1 MNNGTASWRDRD
13 CNDMP
18 GEFQGKP
25 IEGAIGFAYLGLRDY
40 DKALDCLERAV
51 ARDGLPE
58 EFFRD
63 PFMDEIRNLPRV
75 QAFLQKAKTAQA
87 TF

>member
-25 IEGAIGFAYLGLRDY
+25 IEAAFGRTFFALL
-40 DKALDCLERAV
+40 
-51 ARDGLPE
+51 
-58 EFFRD
+58 
-63 PFMDEIRNLPRV
+63 
-75 QAFLQKAKTAQA
+75 A
-87 TF
+87 TRE